1 MRQKGET
8 GTEKNM
14 AITFRTTVKKYEK
27 RLAVEKRLNNVWQG
41 ISWEEYFERA
51 KAVGL
56 GLYILGVRKRDCVSL
71 LSQNRLEWIIADIG
85 IICIGAVTMPFLPCA
100 TSLNGS
106 LGTSAA

>member
-14 AITFRTTVKKYEK
+14 AITFRTTVKKYGK

-51 KAVGL
+51 KAVGF
-56 GLYILGVRKRDCVSL
+56 GLYILGVRKRDRVSL